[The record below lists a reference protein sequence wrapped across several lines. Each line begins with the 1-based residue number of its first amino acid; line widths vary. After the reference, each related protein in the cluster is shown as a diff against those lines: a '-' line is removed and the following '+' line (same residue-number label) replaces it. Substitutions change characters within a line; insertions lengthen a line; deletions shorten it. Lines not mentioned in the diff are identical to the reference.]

1 MSITCRS
8 RNEIERERERGSLTT
23 IDYVIVA
30 ARRKTSVYVTSALHF
45 HMSRDNNRTHM
56 YARFPLATRRA
67 CQRRL
72 LDDEARRLRNMRAL
86 ISRHQGTC
94 CSRDLERMSQ
104 VVKPAV
110 TEKFVVVT
118 TEGNPARLEIRLCS
132 DPKPHL
138 VAWEWGSIRLHA
150 G

>member
-1 MSITCRS
+1 
-8 RNEIERERERGSLTT
+8 
-23 IDYVIVA
+23 V
-30 ARRKTSVYVTSALHF
+30 
-45 HMSRDNNRTHM
+45 
-56 YARFPLATRRA
+56 
-67 CQRRL
+67 
-72 LDDEARRLRNMRAL
+72 
-86 ISRHQGTC
+86 
-94 CSRDLERMSQ
+94 SQ

-132 DPKPHL
+132 DPKPRL